1 MLQLTSTLLI
11 AVVIFLACAAGE
23 CRAQAPSSQP
33 AYDDHRNMMDQLGLK
48 ALRRGAS
55 PNDPNIYDQAN
66 ANRFMAS
73 MPDVLKMKDETRVTR
88 ADQWP
93 ARRAEILE
101 DFEREVYGRVP
112 SNVPKINWEVT
123 ETTRGQ
129 SGSVATIT
137 RTLVGHVDNSAYP
150 ELRVDIQA
158 SFTVPANA
166 TTPVPMMIVFGRAG
180 GFGGRGPTT
189 GRAPASR
196 PAQLGPPWTDQAIA
210 HGWGYG
216 YLNPAS
222 IQPDNNKLLTGII
235 GLTNKGQPR
244 KPDQW
249 GALRAWGW
257 GVSRLVDYFEA
268 NPDSKVDAKKVGI
281 EGVSRYGKAALV
293 AQAFDQR
300 IAVGLIASSGQGGTK
315 LHRRVY
321 GELVENL
328 AGGGAYHWM
337 AGNYIKY
344 AASDPEKTAADLP
357 VDSHEL
363 IALCAPRPCFI
374 SHGIPERGDAHWID
388 AQGSFMAG
396 ELASPVYELLGVKG
410 FGTSGDYLTEP
421 LPPRE
426 QLVGGQLAW
435 RQHIGGHDVTPNW
448 PTFFE
453 WVGQYISAPPLPK

>member
-1 MLQLTSTLLI
+1 MLQIWHVGLSVVLI
-11 AVVIFLACAAGE
+11 LACAIDG
-23 CRAQAPSSQP
+23 RAQPASQP
-33 AYDDHRNMMDQLGLK
+33 TYDDHRNMMDQLGLK
-48 ALRRGAS
+48 SLRRGAN
-55 PNDPNIYDQAN
+55 PNDDATYDLTK
-66 ANRFMAS
+66 ANRFMDS
-73 MPDVLKMKDETRVTR
+73 MPELLRMKDGTVVTG
-88 ADQWP
+88 AEQWP

-101 DFEREVYGRVP
+101 DFEREVYGRIP
-112 SNVPKINWEVT
+112 DNVPKINWEIT
-123 ETTRGQ
+123 ETTRGK
-129 SGSVATIT
+129 SGEVATIT
-137 RTLVGHVDNSAYP
+137 RTLIGHVDNSAYP
-150 ELRVDIQA
+150 QLTVDIQA
-158 SFTVPANA
+158 SFTAPADA

-180 GFGGRGPTT
+180 GFGARGPAS
-189 GRAPASR
+189 RAAASR
-196 PAQLGPPWTDQAIA
+196 PAPVGPPWTDQAIA

-216 YLNPAS
+216 FLNPTS

-257 GVSRLVDYFEA
+257 GVSKMVDYFEA
-268 NPDSKVDAKKVGI
+268 NPDFKVDPKKVGI

-315 LHRRVY
+315 LNRRMF
-321 GELVENL
+321 GETVENL

-337 AGNYIKY
+337 AGNYLKY
-344 AASDPEKTAADLP
+344 AASDPEMTPADLP

-388 AQGSFMAG
+388 VRGSWMAG
-396 ELASPVYELLGVKG
+396 ILASSSYELLGAKG
-410 FGTSGDYLTEP
+410 LGTTGDYLTEP
-421 LPPRE
+421 MPPTE
-426 QLVGGQLAW
+426 TLVGGQLAW

-448 PTFFE
+448 PAFFE
-453 WVGQYISAPPLPK
+453 WVGRYIEAPPPPK